1 MKIRIGVVIIVLVGI
16 IAGVVVLASERSERS
31 WHMDKKQK
39 EAVTRLEQEVQEDE
53 QKAREERKAVEERTA
68 ANLLSTAKLQITSNK
83 ATAKIILL
91 ELVRHRPDTKAAE
104 EARTLLASM
113 KD

>member
-16 IAGVVVLASERSERS
+16 IAGVVVLASERS
-31 WHMDKKQK
+31 WHIDKKQK

>member
-16 IAGVVVLASERSERS
+16 IAGVVVLAPERS
-31 WHMDKKQK
+31 WHTDKKQK

>member
-1 MKIRIGVVIIVLVGI
+1 MKIKIGVVIIILVGI
-16 IAGVVVLASERSERS
+16 IAGVVVLASERSR
-31 WHMDKKQK
+31 HMDKKQK
-39 EAVTRLEQEVQEDE
+39 EAVTRSEQEVQEDE
-53 QKAREERKAVEERTA
+53 QKAREERKAVEEQTA

-83 ATAKIILL
+83 ATAQIILIQ
-91 ELVRHRPDTKAAE
+91 LVRYRPNTKAAE